1 MIQDIRLN
9 DGQRKAVEWDE
20 GPLLVL
26 AGPGSGKTLVLT
38 RRVARLVED
47 SPKGRFGILGLTFT
61 TQAADQMRSRVA
73 KMLGNKRR
81 RTHLTTFHSF
91 AAGVLR
97 QHGSHLGLRPNFS
110 LLSGADR
117 VSALSRVLQ
126 RPGFEGLPTGDDGVR
141 RILRTIDYLYR
152 EGYDWEDTC
161 PAPLRGA
168 AKEWA
173 VPVYAAYVKSLVQ
186 RNYLDYGGMLVCCVQ
201 LFRKHPRIA
210 DFYRNVYRFTCVDEY
225 QDTNRAQDLILQAI
239 YPGPA
244 SNLFVVADDDQTIF
258 QWNGADPRR
267 IWELRDRYQMK
278 VVQLPESFRC
288 PQRVVDVA
296 NNLIRHGSHVR
307 QGPQRM
313 VVREPLAASARRVAD
328 GAVVVKRFESHHD
341 EVRWVAQNIAERSG
355 SPSDCVVLAR
365 NKKLVESAG
374 DALKSAGLMP
384 YLGTRKDDFS
394 SPLVGLAYS
403 ALKLANAP
411 NNSDQLA
418 RLCDAFASLTGQQVR
433 AADAE
438 AESGPEGRSPLRGFV
453 EAAATEIGD
462 SGQALLRLVR
472 RHLLDGLDYQAF
484 VDAVFQWQPSPGDS
498 FNRIADKDEEA
509 DKDDEREEK
518 EMWIRIERQA
528 RARVGSVPTLTQ
540 LLQEFDL
547 RSKTSPPTDGQTPC
561 LTIHGAKGMEF
572 KHVYVIG
579 LAEGELPSYHA
590 IRLKSGSEAALRAI
604 DEERRSCFVAITRA
618 RSSVTLTYAGSYFGW
633 HREPS
638 RFLGEMGLASWHRS
652 GAG

>member
-1 MIQDIRLN
+1 MTQDIRLN
-9 DGQRKAVEWDE
+9 DGQRRAVEWSE

-47 SPKGRFGILGLTFT
+47 SPEARFGILGLTFT
-61 TQAADQMRSRVA
+61 TQAADQMRSSVA
-73 KMLGNKRR
+73 KLLGSKHR

-110 LLSGADR
+110 LLSDADR
-117 VSALSRVLQ
+117 VGALSRVLR
-126 RPGFEGLPTGDDGVR
+126 RPGFEGLPTGEDGVR
-141 RILRTIDYLYR
+141 HILRTIDYLYS
-152 EGYDWEDTC
+152 EGYDWEDARS
-161 PAPLRGA
+161 APLRGA

-201 LFRKHPRIA
+201 LFRKRPRIA
-210 DFYRNVYRFTCVDEY
+210 EFYRNVYRFTCVDEY

-239 YPGPA
+239 YPDPT

-307 QGPQRM
+307 QGRQRM
-313 VVREPLAASARRVAD
+313 VVREPLTASTQRVAG
-328 GAVVVKRFESHHD
+328 GAVAVRRFGSHDD
-341 EVRWVAQNIAERSG
+341 EVRWVAQAIAERSG
-355 SPSDCVVLAR
+355 SSSECVVLAR

-384 YLGTRKDDFS
+384 YLGTRKDDFA

-403 ALKLANAP
+403 ALKLVSAP
-411 NNSDQLA
+411 NNSSQLA
-418 RLCDAFASLTGQQVR
+418 QLCDAFASLTGEQVR

-498 FNRIADKDEEA
+498 FNRIADQDE
-509 DKDDEREEK
+509 EREEK
-518 EMWIRIERQA
+518 EMWRSIERQA
-528 RARVGSVPTLTQ
+528 RARVGSTPTLTQ

-547 RSKTSPPTDGQTPC
+547 SSKTFPPTDGQTHC

-572 KHVYVIG
+572 EHVYVIG

-590 IRLKSGSEAALRAI
+590 IRLKSDSDAAHRAI

-633 HREPS
+633 PREPS
-638 RFLGEMGLASWHRS
+638 RFLEEMKLV
-652 GAG
+652 AG

>member
-1 MIQDIRLN
+1 MTQDIRLN
-9 DGQRKAVEWDE
+9 DGQRRAVEWGE

-38 RRVARLVED
+38 RRIARLVD
-47 SPKGRFGILGLTFT
+47 DTPKGRFGILGLTFT

-110 LLSGADR
+110 LLSDADR
-117 VSALSRVLQ
+117 VDALSSVLR
-126 RPGFEGLPTGDDGVR
+126 RPGFEGSPTGEDGVR

-152 EGYDWEDTC
+152 EGYDWEDARS
-161 PAPLRGA
+161 APLRGA
-168 AKEWA
+168 ANEWA

-210 DFYRNVYRFTCVDEY
+210 EFYRNVYRFTCVDEY

-239 YPGPA
+239 YPDPT

-288 PQRVVDVA
+288 PQPVVDVA

-307 QGPQRM
+307 QGRQRM
-313 VVREPLAASARRVAD
+313 VVREPLTASPQRIAD

-341 EVRWVAQNIAERSG
+341 EVRWVAQDIAKRSG
-355 SPSDCVVLAR
+355 SSSDCVVLAR
-365 NKKLVESAG
+365 NKKLVASAG
-374 DALKSAGLMP
+374 DALKGAGLTP

-394 SPLVGLAYS
+394 SPLVGFAYS

-411 NNSDQLA
+411 NNSGQLA
-418 RLCDAFASLTGQQVR
+418 KLCDAFASLTGEQLR

-438 AESGPEGRSPLRGFV
+438 AESGPEGRSPLHGFV

-462 SGQALLRLVR
+462 SGRALLRLVR
-472 RHLLDGLDYQAF
+472 SHLLDELDYQAF
-484 VDAVFQWQPSPGDS
+484 VDAVFQWQLSPGDW
-498 FNRIADKDEEA
+498 FDRIADKDEE
-509 DKDDEREEK
+509 REEK
-518 EMWIRIERQA
+518 EMWRSIERQA
-528 RARVGSVPTLTQ
+528 RARIGSAPTLTQ
-540 LLQEFDL
+540 LLQQFDL
-547 RSKTSPPTDGQTPC
+547 SSKTSPPTDGQTPC

-590 IRLKSGSEAALRAI
+590 TRHKSDSGAAHRAI

-618 RSSVTLTYAGSYFGW
+618 RSTVTLTYAGSYFGW
-633 HREPS
+633 SREPS
-638 RFLGEMGLASWHRS
+638 RFLREMELV
-652 GAG
+652 AG